1 MHNIFLDALVYDC
14 MNSKKT
20 NCYNIK
26 ACWHTISRMYNS
38 HGFDHDI
45 SISMGY
51 VLLNLSKDKGVP
63 STQIAPQLGMEPRS
77 LTRLLK
83 SMEKKGLI
91 QKVSDKNDKRQVN
104 IFLTKLGHKKRNVSA
119 KTVKVFNDILRS
131 NIEEDELLIFNRV
144 LEKITKITE
153 QNFKTL

>member
-1 MHNIFLDALVYDC
+1 

-83 SMEKKGLI
+83 SMEEKELI
-91 QKVSDKNDKRQVN
+91 HKVSDQNDKRQVN
-104 IFLTKLGHKKRNVSA
+104 IFLTDLGYKKRAVSA
-119 KTVKVFNDILRS
+119 RTVKKFNEILAS
-131 NIEEDELLIFNRV
+131 KIEENELLIFNKV
-144 LEKITKITE
+144 LEQITTITE

>member
-1 MHNIFLDALVYDC
+1 MHNIFGTFLVRIY

-38 HGFDHDI
+38 HGFDHEI

-51 VLLNLSKDKGVP
+51 VLLNLSEDKGVP

-83 SMEKKGLI
+83 SMEEKELI
-91 QKVSDKNDKRQVN
+91 RKVSDKNDKRQVN
-104 IFLTKLGHKKRNVSA
+104 VFLTELGYKKKQISA
-119 KTVKVFNDILRS
+119 RTVKKYNEILAS
-131 NIEEDELLIFNRV
+131 KIDKEELLIFNKV
-144 LEKITKITE
+144 LGQITKITE